1 MVKLTQSLQKWLFD
15 NHKDVLP
22 MILMGHLELF
32 TREMQKEYLKW
43 CKTEDGKKY
52 LVGGSCYKE
61 E

>member
-1 MVKLTQSLQKWLFD
+1 MVKLTQNLQKRIFD
-15 NHKDVLP
+15 NHKAVISI
-22 MILMGHLELF
+22 MMGNLELF
-32 TREMQKEYLKW
+32 TTEMQEYLQW

>member
-15 NHKDVLP
+15 NHKAVLP
-22 MILMGHLELF
+22 MIMMGHLELF
-32 TREMQKEYLKW
+32 TRDMQKEYLQW